1 MRILLLALGEGLLD
15 EVQLERLR
23 AALPADMRLL
33 LTTETEEILAVAA
46 DIDIAAGWVNREW
59 LYEMPNVSWV
69 HQWWAGT
76 DWLLEHPELAKRPFV
91 LTNAAGVS
99 AIPMS
104 EHIFGMMLHHSRYFR
119 NALAAQR
126 AKQWA
131 KSKFAHEL
139 NEEDA
144 DSFNF
149 SWSHVSE
156 LAGQTILLVGVGAIG
171 QRVAR
176 LAKAFEMT
184 VIGVRNDP
192 RKEDP
197 NVDQMVGT
205 GQLIEVLPEADFIVT
220 TVPMTEESRRQFG
233 AAEFGAMKRSAYF
246 INLGRGGTVDEAAMI
261 AALQS
266 GQIAGAGLDVFE
278 TEPLP
283 DESPLWE
290 MKNVLITSHYSGGT
304 NFFHKR
310 GFEIFL
316 DNLNRYQNGNS
327 LRNVVVKERGY

>member
-1 MRILLLALGEGLLD
+1 MGILLLALGEGLLD
-15 EVQLERLR
+15 EAQLERLR
-23 AALPADMRLL
+23 SALPADMRLL
-33 LTTETEEILAVAA
+33 MTTQKDEIMPVAA
-46 DIDIAAGWVNREW
+46 DIDIAAGWIDREW
-59 LYEMPNVSWV
+59 LYEFPNIGWV

-76 DWLLEHPELAKRPFV
+76 DWLLKHPELVKRPFV

-104 EHIFGMMLHHSRYFR
+104 EHILGMMLYHSRYFR
-119 NALAAQR
+119 NAINAQR
-126 AKQWA
+126 AKAWA
-131 KSKFAHEL
+131 HAKFSHEL
-139 NEEDA
+139 DEDDA

-192 RKEDP
+192 SKTDP
-197 NVDQMVGT
+197 NVDKMVGT
-205 GQLIEVLPEADFIVT
+205 GALREVLPEADFIVT
-220 TVPMTEESRRQFG
+220 TVPMTEASRHQFG
-233 AAEFGAMKRSAYF
+233 PAEFKAMRPTAFF
-246 INLGRGGTVDEAAMI
+246 INLGRGGTVDEAALI
-261 AALQS
+261 DALQR
-266 GQIAGAGLDVFE
+266 GDIAGAGLDVFE
-278 TEPLP
+278 TEPLAQ
-283 DESPLWE
+283 ESPLWGLE
-290 MKNVLITSHYSGGT
+290 NVLITSHYSGGT

-316 DNLNRYQNGNS
+316 DNLNRYQNGEP
-327 LRNVVVKERGY
+327 LRNLVVKERGY